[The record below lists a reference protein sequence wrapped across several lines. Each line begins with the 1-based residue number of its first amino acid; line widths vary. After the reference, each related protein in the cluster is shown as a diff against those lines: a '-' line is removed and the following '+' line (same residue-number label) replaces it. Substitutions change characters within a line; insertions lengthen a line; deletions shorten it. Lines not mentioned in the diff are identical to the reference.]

1 VPFRGWGH
9 SWPGHFLPT
18 DRVGHW
24 SLRGAVDGPDGA
36 DFNTVA
42 PQLKEARPR
51 ARDCAAAAGCPA
63 PLLTVCMAA
72 QGRPP
77 LVTTSLSAAAWQAT
91 HLIRVVTLRQN
102 LQVQAAQQGAHGAW
116 LPRKIVL

>member
-1 VPFRGWGH
+1 MPFRGWGH

-42 PQLKEARPR
+42 PQLKEARP
-51 ARDCAAAAGCPA
+51 
-63 PLLTVCMAA
+63 PLGAT
-72 QGRPP
+72 P
-77 LVTTSLSAAAWQAT
+77 LSNAAWQAT
-91 HLIRVVTLRQN
+91 TFIQMVKNHQPSNTTTASSLAGRAWN
-102 LQVQAAQQGAHGAW
+102 W
-116 LPRKIVL
+116 LPREDASFRLLIHGDCGVQGETYLSNVRQS

>member
-42 PQLKEARPR
+42 PQLKEARP
-51 ARDCAAAAGCPA
+51 
-63 PLLTVCMAA
+63 PLGAT
-72 QGRPP
+72 P
-77 LVTTSLSAAAWQAT
+77 SSNAAWQAT
-91 HLIRVVTLRQN
+91 KFIPNGQEPSDTASASSLAGR
-102 LQVQAAQQGAHGAW
+102 AW
-116 LPRKIVL
+116 N